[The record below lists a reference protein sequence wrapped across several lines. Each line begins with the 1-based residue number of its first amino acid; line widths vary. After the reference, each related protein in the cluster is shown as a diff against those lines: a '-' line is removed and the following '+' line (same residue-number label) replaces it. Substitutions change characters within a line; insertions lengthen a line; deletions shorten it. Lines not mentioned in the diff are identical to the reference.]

1 VPDGRL
7 RNLRRRRRRSCVE
20 LSRGQYHLRSISSD
34 RGTIWGKLTL
44 TGIFVVRFRPCSVV
58 AMLQAI
64 AICTWIGCLVLESLD
79 QLVEGNCENGAEQ
92 RSNPVD
98 PVISV
103 ESAEDNV
110 RTKGASWIERATSEE
125 DT

>member
-1 VPDGRL
+1 
-7 RNLRRRRRRSCVE
+7 
-20 LSRGQYHLRSISSD
+20 
-34 RGTIWGKLTL
+34 
-44 TGIFVVRFRPCSVV
+44 
-58 AMLQAI
+58 MLQAI

-79 QLVEGNCENGAEQ
+79 QLVEGNCENGTEQ